1 MTASRKICVVT
12 GSRAE
17 YGLMRSLLGAI
28 AADPAL
34 TLQIVATGMH
44 LSPEFGM
51 TYRSIEEDGFRIDA
65 KVEMLLSADSAVA
78 VTKSLGLGV
87 IGFADAF
94 DRLAPDIVVVLGDRF
109 EILAAAQAAMLA
121 CIPIAHIHGGET
133 SEGAFDEGIRHA
145 ITKMAQWHFTA
156 AEPYRRR
163 VVQLG
168 EAPDRVFNVGAPG
181 LDMLATAKWMGWDEL
196 ATSLDME
203 LGKPLFVV
211 TYHPVTLESR
221 SPRDAMMQLL
231 GALEAFPQ
239 ATIVFTYPNADTGG
253 RVLIDCIDQFVA
265 RNRSRAKAFV
275 SLGQLRY
282 LSLMR
287 EANVVIGNSSSGLT
301 EAPAMKR
308 ATVNIGNRQN
318 GRLKAS
324 SVIDATDDQAS
335 IIAAIEQAL
344 SAEFVSRLPATHS
357 LYGQGDAAAAIV
369 SILRSAT
376 LSVQKAFFDIAHE
389 Y

>member
-181 LDMLATAKWMGWDEL
+181 LDILATAKWMDRDEL

-253 RVLIDCIDQFVA
+253 RALIDCIDQFVA

-335 IIAAIEQAL
+335 IIDAIEQAL

-357 LYGQGDAAAAIV
+357 LYGQGDAAAAMV

>member
-28 AADPAL
+28 STDPAL

-51 TYRSIEEDGFRIDA
+51 TYRSIEEDGFHIDA

-94 DRLAPDIVVVLGDRF
+94 ERLAPDIVVALGDRF

-145 ITKMAQWHFTA
+145 ITKMAQWHFVA

-181 LDMLATAKWMGWDEL
+181 LDILATAKWMGRDEL

-203 LGKPLFVV
+203 LGEPLFMV

-253 RVLIDCIDQFVA
+253 RVLIDCIDQFVV

-335 IIAAIEQAL
+335 IIDAIKQAL
-344 SAEFVSRLPATHS
+344 SAEFVSRLPATYS
-357 LYGQGDAAAAIV
+357 LYGHGDAAAAIV

>member
-51 TYRSIEEDGFRIDA
+51 TYRSIEKDGFRIDA

-121 CIPIAHIHGGET
+121 RIPIAHIHGGET

-145 ITKMAQWHFTA
+145 ITKMAHWHFAA

-181 LDMLATAKWMGWDEL
+181 LDILATAKWMGRDEL

-324 SVIDATDDQAS
+324 SVIDATDDQTS

-357 LYGQGDAAAAIV
+357 LYGQGNAAAAIV

>member
-181 LDMLATAKWMGWDEL
+181 LDILATAKWMGWDEL

>member
-181 LDMLATAKWMGWDEL
+181 LDILATAKWMGRDEL

-335 IIAAIEQAL
+335 IIDAIEQAL